1 MGATVTFARTKNAP
15 AICDR
20 FAAATLR
27 LGDETGTTLIE
38 TMIAVSLLV
47 VVMAGLLGM
56 STTATAITENQGHL
70 GARATEYAVDKM
82 EQLLE
87 LTYGDAQSNT
97 TVFPSVD
104 NGGSGLAVGGSS
116 NTAAPVVGY
125 ADYLDQSGNV
135 LCTIASPCGAV
146 PPANWYYMRAWQV
159 SSPPGSANLKQISVT
174 ATVAASVGNALR
186 ATATISAYKTNCPAG
201 C

>member
-1 MGATVTFARTKNAP
+1 MR
-15 AICDR
+15 DR
-20 FAAATLR
+20 RAAATLR
-27 LGDETGTTLIE
+27 LVDETGTTLIE

-56 STTATAITENQGHL
+56 STTATTITENQGHL

-104 NGGSGLAVGGSS
+104 NGGSGLTVGGSS
-116 NTAAPVVGY
+116 NTAAPVVGSRPGGSRTMPMVTLSLGAAAA
-125 ADYLDQSGNV
+125 ADARS
-135 LCTIASPCGAV
+135 AA
-146 PPANWYYMRAWQV
+146 PA
-159 SSPPGSANLKQISVT
+159 
-174 ATVAASVGNALR
+174 
-186 ATATISAYKTNCPAG
+186 ATIRRDDLRIIFLWTS
-201 C
+201 